1 LCVCDICST
10 TNESQP
16 KIPHHIALLRESGL
30 VISRREGKSFVPQH
44 ACVVDRSYRKQL
56 ELTQEHFNDD
66 QLIDYVLQYPIL
78 INRQI
83 VVTPPGTRLCRPS
96 EVMHPG
102 KKSRTVIP

>member
-1 LCVCDICST
+1 MLAEHGIWVT
-10 TNESQP
+10 TLGTGF
-16 KIPHHIALLRESGL
+16 ITALLRKDVESY
-30 VISRREGKSFVPQH
+30 E
-44 ACVVDRSYRKQL
+44 QL

-83 VVTPPGTRLCRPS
+83 VVTPPGTRLCRPF

-102 KKSRTVIP
+102 KKSRIVIP

>member
-1 LCVCDICST
+1 MLAEHGIWVT
-10 TNESQP
+10 TLGTGF
-16 KIPHHIALLRESGL
+16 ITALLRKDVESY
-30 VISRREGKSFVPQH
+30 E
-44 ACVVDRSYRKQL
+44 QL

-102 KKSRTVIP
+102 KKSRIVIP

>member
-1 LCVCDICST
+1 MLNVLAEHGIWVT
-10 TNESQP
+10 TLGTGF
-16 KIPHHIALLRESGL
+16 ITALLRKDVESY
-30 VISRREGKSFVPQH
+30 E
-44 ACVVDRSYRKQL
+44 QL